1 MKTLDFITFK
11 LFKLLKQLEEAR
23 KISGK
28 NEDMLSTLG
37 GGMPLN
43 ISDTEEEKQMT
54 PEEYC
59 KEI

>member
-1 MKTLDFITFK
+1 
-11 LFKLLKQLEEAR
+11 
-23 KISGK
+23 
-28 NEDMLSTLG
+28 MLSTLG

>member
-11 LFKLLKQLEEAR
+11 LFKLLKQLQEAQ
-23 KISGK
+23 KIPDK
-28 NEDMLSTLG
+28 NDEILSTLG
-37 GGMPLN
+37 GELPLI

-54 PEEYC
+54 PEEYA